1 MLQEDAISPAIKAEF
16 EEWGTKT
23 TGGVLAGML
32 YGGAR
37 EAASAAVNFSSLL
50 SISPTF
56 LKKVLPGDLICCS
69 VWLGRER
76 SNLDYLF
83 PGRTS

>member
-1 MLQEDAISPAIKAEF
+1 MRVGFSDGCFFGKQEDEISPQIKAEF

-37 EAASAAVNFSSLL
+37 EAASAAVNFS
-50 SISPTF
+50 F
-56 LKKVLPGDLICCS
+56 
-69 VWLGRER
+69 
-76 SNLDYLF
+76 
-83 PGRTS
+83 

>member
-1 MLQEDAISPAIKAEF
+1 MSVAVIDLRIYLFFMQEDAISPAIKAEF

-37 EAASAAVNFSSLL
+37 EAASAAVNFSSLTCRSL
-50 SISPTF
+50 
-56 LKKVLPGDLICCS
+56 
-69 VWLGRER
+69 LGSE
-76 SNLDYLF
+76 F
-83 PGRTS
+83 